1 MNMWNV
7 KSYKLISKLV
17 ASDSPYYTWCP
28 DGERILTA
36 TCAPRLHVH
45 LGTELALYWLCL
57 HKYGVPS
64 HVELWPVSWHAF
76 FEGIFPAKAV
86 TYPAIPSDMPNK
98 EPKVYR
104 QLIDAQL

>member
-36 TCAPRLHVH
+36 TCAPRLRVH
-45 LGTELALYWLCL
+45 LGTRAGVILALSCTSMVFHHMWN
-57 HKYGVPS
+57 YGQFLGM
-64 HVELWPVSWHAF
+64 HFL
-76 FEGIFPAKAV
+76 
-86 TYPAIPSDMPNK
+86 K
-98 EPKVYR
+98 EYFQQK
-104 QLIDAQL
+104 Q